1 MPVADHMQISYTK
14 PGSISGSD
22 DYWHILSAVPSMV
35 TCYSH
40 CFLQPPSKATLLSLF
55 IVTFC
60 CCFLLSRSEV
70 APSETFFSASLP
82 GADKHNALFGLHLG
96 I

>member
-22 DYWHILSAVPSMV
+22 DYWHILSVVPSMV

-40 CFLQPPSKATLLSLF
+40 FFLQPPSKATLLSLF

-70 APSETFFSASLP
+70 APGETSFAASVP
-82 GADKHNALFGLHLG
+82 GADNHNARFGLRLK